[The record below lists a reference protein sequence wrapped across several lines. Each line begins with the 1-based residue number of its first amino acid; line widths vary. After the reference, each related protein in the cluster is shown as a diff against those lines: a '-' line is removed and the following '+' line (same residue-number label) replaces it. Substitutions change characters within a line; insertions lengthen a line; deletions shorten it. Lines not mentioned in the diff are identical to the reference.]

1 MPDGTASG
9 RVVED
14 RFFDRIPPHILA
26 SFTAE
31 QRNAIAM
38 AAGEQPRR
46 DHSVNVRLSI
56 PLLVCR
62 YYFTII
68 GGRERRNPMR
78 RRSERSHNP
87 MRTMGNM
94 IFVVLCAVA
103 FYLAAIGLFTS
114 F

>member
-46 DHSVNVRLSI
+46 DHTVNIRMSV
-56 PLLVCR
+56 PLLVGR
-62 YYFTII
+62 YYLTIM
-68 GGRERRNPMR
+68 GGRERRNALR

-87 MRTMGNM
+87 LRTVGNM
-94 IFVVLCAVA
+94 MFVMLCAVG
-103 FYLAAIGLFTS
+103 FYLAAVGLFS
-114 F
+114 AL